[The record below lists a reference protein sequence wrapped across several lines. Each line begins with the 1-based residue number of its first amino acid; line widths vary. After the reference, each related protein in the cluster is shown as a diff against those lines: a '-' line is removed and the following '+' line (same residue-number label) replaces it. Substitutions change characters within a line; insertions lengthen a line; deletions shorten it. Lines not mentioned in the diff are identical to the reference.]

1 MALDGFMSDRKT
13 CDAVIRNL
21 EVIGEACNNIAK
33 KHPDFV
39 AQHAHVPWGFAYEM
53 RNALAHGYFTVDLTI
68 VWQTIQNDLPTLKA
82 RIKALP
88 LPLV

>member
-33 KHPDFV
+33 KHPDFA

-53 RNALAHGYFTVDLTI
+53 RNALAHGHFTVDLTI